1 MNFFDKEIDRRE
13 THCEK
18 WDKYKDMDVIPAW
31 VADMDFR
38 SPIPV
43 IDALKRRV
51 EHGIFGYT
59 SMDHETIESVIDF
72 IKRHHNW
79 EIKKEWIVW
88 INGVIPGINLACKMI
103 GNDSEVITTTPIYPH
118 FVTAAKNTNKILTQV
133 PMKNINNRWSLD
145 FEEFESKISP
155 ACKLFLLCNPYNPG
169 GTVFTKNELEKFC
182 EICTK
187 YDLIICSDEIH
198 ADLVINPQAKHIPI
212 ASLDDDYAQNII
224 TLMAPSKTFNIAGL
238 QSSFAIIPNKKIR
251 LAFKKELRG
260 MGENINL
267 LAISAT
273 KAAYKDSDEWLS
285 KLKKYLL
292 ENFKLVEEFIDK
304 NRDLKMLSS
313 DATFLAW
320 IDCQA
325 LHVAN
330 PYELFLKYGVGL
342 NDGKR
347 FGDKNFVRLN
357 FATTRKNL
365 EEILRRMQKAINS
378 LNN

>member
-1 MNFFDKEIDRRE
+1 MNFFDKEIDRTQ

-18 WDKYKDMDVIPAW
+18 WDRYKGMDVIPAW

-43 IDALKRRV
+43 IDALKHRV

-59 SMDHETIESVIDF
+59 GMDDETIEAVIDF

-103 GNDSEVITTTPIYPH
+103 GDDSEVITTTPIYPH

-133 PMKNINNRWSLD
+133 PMKNINNRWSVD

-155 ACKLFLLCNPYNPG
+155 ACKLFILCNPYNPG

-182 EICTK
+182 EICVK

-285 KLKKYLL
+285 KLKSYLL

-347 FGDKNFVRLN
+347 FGDENFVRLN

-365 EEILRRMQKAINS
+365 EEILRRMQKAIDS
-378 LNN
+378 LKN

>member
-1 MNFFDKEIDRRE
+1 MNFFDKEIDRKG
-13 THCEK
+13 TYCEK
-18 WDKYKDMDVIPAW
+18 WDKYKGTDVIPAW

-38 SPIPV
+38 SPMPV
-43 IDALKRRV
+43 INALKQRV

-59 SMDHETIESVIDF
+59 SMDDETNKAVIDF

-103 GNDSEVITTTPIYPH
+103 GDNSEVITTTPIYPH
-118 FVTAAKNTNKILTQV
+118 FVTATKNTNKILTQV
-133 PMKNINNRWSLD
+133 PMKEINNRWSVD
-145 FEEFESKISP
+145 FKEFESKINP

-198 ADLVINPQAKHIPI
+198 ADLVINPEVKHIPI
-212 ASLDDDYAQNII
+212 ASIDDDYAQNII

-251 LAFKKELRG
+251 LAFQKELRG
-260 MGENINL
+260 MGGNINL
-267 LAISAT
+267 LAICAT
-273 KAAYKDSDEWLS
+273 KAAYKDSDERLS
-285 KLKKYLL
+285 NLKKYLL
-292 ENFKLVEEFIDK
+292 ENFKLVKEFIDK

-325 LHVAN
+325 LHVEN
-330 PYELFLKYGVGL
+330 PYELFLEYGVGL

-347 FGDKNFVRLN
+347 FGDENFVRLN

-365 EEILRRMQKAINS
+365 EEILRRMQKAIDS
-378 LNN
+378 LKN